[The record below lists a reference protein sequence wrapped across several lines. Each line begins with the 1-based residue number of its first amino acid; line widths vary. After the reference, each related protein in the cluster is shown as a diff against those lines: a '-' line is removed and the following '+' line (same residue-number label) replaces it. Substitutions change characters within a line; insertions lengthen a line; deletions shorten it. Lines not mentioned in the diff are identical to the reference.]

1 MVLVSIQDC
10 SHLPPSAFIFVQEV
24 AVPSQA
30 HSLQMFNEKLCVGY
44 QSGFSLFH
52 LYMDGK
58 PQSKTACLLQTF
70 WKLMATDVFVYS
82 HSRTSQSWYTLRI

>member
-1 MVLVSIQDC
+1 MVLASVQNC
-10 SHLPPSAFIFVQEV
+10 SHFCLHLSVQEV

-58 PQSKTACLLQTF
+58 PQSKTACR
-70 WKLMATDVFVYS
+70 
-82 HSRTSQSWYTLRI
+82 HSWN

>member
-1 MVLVSIQDC
+1 MALVSIQDC

-58 PQSKTACLLQTF
+58 PQSKSACLLQTYV
-70 WKLMATDVFVYS
+70 LETNGDVFAYS
-82 HSRTSQSWYTLRI
+82 RSCTSQSWYTLRI